1 MSPHLSPCLCVVL
14 EDMACPPDDQQT
26 AMSSVTVNTTDYSQC
41 DYIHEERIRQVQIKK
56 AQHQTHSDCKHVSSR
71 IKSILNT

>member
-56 AQHQTHSDCKHVSSR
+56 PNIKLTQTVSMYQVE
-71 IKSILNT
+71 LNPF